1 MIEPWR
7 VGLLF
12 SSTGHT
18 ARIEKT
24 QLDATLLA
32 IKEINTAGGVL
43 NRPIVPIVYNPD
55 SQPELY
61 GHYAA
66 QLMKKHGIN
75 CIFGCYISS
84 GRQAVL
90 PVVERLNGLLFYPT
104 LYEGFEFSPNVIY
117 TGASPNQNSGILCSY
132 LMKNYGRSFYFVGSD
147 YVYARQSNRLMK
159 EYLRKDRGFVVG
171 ERYFALDASR
181 RSFDDVLTDIM
192 VTKPDV
198 IFSTVVGHSTSFLY
212 QAYAKHGL
220 DPLKIPIASLTTS
233 ETEVV
238 DMGAEVGANH
248 ITAACYFQ
256 TVNSK
261 NNRKFIAS
269 YRKEY
274 GPESETN
281 FCAEAAYF
289 QMHLFAKALIN
300 SGTMMTEKLRSSIL
314 DTDVDAPQGKVSIN
328 RESGHADLWSRIGKI
343 NDKGQFDIVF
353 ESSLQVKADPYLIA
367 YGSNAIDV
375 FTTKES

>member
-1 MIEPWR
+1 
-7 VGLLF
+7 
-12 SSTGHT
+12 
-18 ARIEKT
+18 
-24 QLDATLLA
+24 
-32 IKEINTAGGVL
+32 
-43 NRPIVPIVYNPD
+43 
-55 SQPELY
+55 
-61 GHYAA
+61 
-66 QLMKKHGIN
+66 
-75 CIFGCYISS
+75 
-84 GRQAVL
+84 
-90 PVVERLNGLLFYPT
+90 
-104 LYEGFEFSPNVIY
+104 
-117 TGASPNQNSGILCSY
+117 
-132 LMKNYGRSFYFVGSD
+132 
-147 YVYARQSNRLMK
+147 
-159 EYLRKDRGFVVG
+159 
-171 ERYFALDASR
+171 
-181 RSFDDVLTDIM
+181 
-192 VTKPDV
+192 
-198 IFSTVVGHSTSFLY
+198 
-212 QAYAKHGL
+212 
-220 DPLKIPIASLTTS
+220 
-233 ETEVV
+233 
-238 DMGAEVGANH
+238 MGAEVGANH